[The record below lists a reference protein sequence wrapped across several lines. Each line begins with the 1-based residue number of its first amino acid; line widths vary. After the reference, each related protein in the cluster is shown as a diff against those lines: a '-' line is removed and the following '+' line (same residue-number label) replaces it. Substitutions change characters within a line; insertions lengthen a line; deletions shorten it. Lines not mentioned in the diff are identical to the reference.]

1 MQKKTPSASTLEEPQ
16 FMKTAGLR
24 VRYRVRGDGPAL
36 LMINGIGLPLEF
48 WRPLEA
54 RLGRFRTI
62 TVDPPGS
69 GHSSVP
75 RGRFGVRE
83 HAGVIDDLLEHLG
96 IDSAGVLGLA
106 FGGMVAQE
114 LARRSPGRV
123 ERLALASTNCGL
135 GGMPSPPR
143 ALTAVFNPVS
153 FYSPAYF
160 RKVAPLIYGEGIV
173 DDPALLDEHLE
184 IRRDCRPSLRGHVV
198 QLRAAFEWTSRP
210 WLRHLPMPVLVI
222 AGSDDR
228 LVPTVKAGSSPRPSL
243 TAAWRS
249 STGAATCACSRRP
262 PGRRSSSGTS
272 SMRTEPAV
280 PCDTAHLFHGLR
292 ACVQP
297 RACQ

>member
-75 RGRFGVRE
+75 RGRFGLRE
-83 HAGVIDDLLEHLG
+83 HAGVVDDLLEHLG
-96 IDSAGVLGLA
+96 IDSAGVLGLS

-123 ERLALASTNCGL
+123 EKLALASTNCGL

-228 LVPTVKAGSSPRPSL
+228 LVPTVN
-243 TAAWRS
+243 
-249 STGAATCACSRRP
+249 
-262 PGRRSSSGTS
+262 GRIIAK
-272 SMRTEPAV
+272 AV
-280 PCDTAHLFHGLR
+280 PHGRLEIIDGGSHLCVLQETAR
-292 ACVQP
+292 AAQLIGDFLDEH
-297 RACQ
+297 